1 MIKCAANWKQL
12 GKNLNINED
21 LLNIIDNDYPHCED
35 CCSKMLSDWLDFT
48 PHASW
53 ETLLNAVD
61 KTKNTSYR
69 VPGTVEKLDT
79 AEEKLPVT
87 VEKLSTTTDKLD
99 YAAVKIDYATDK
111 LPNTVGKSAD
121 KLPKAVDRLCEAID
135 KLPKVV
141 GKVHITENTDLDDF
155 TGSYLLLIMVAM
167 YIYIL

>member
-1 MIKCAANWKQL
+1 MVIKYAANWKQL

-69 VPGTVEKLDT
+69 VPETVEKLADKLIGTVEMIGISADKLPDTVEKLDT
-79 AEEKLPVT
+79 AAEKLPDT
-87 VEKLSTTTDKLD
+87 KT
-99 YAAVKIDYATDK
+99 
-111 LPNTVGKSAD
+111 
-121 KLPKAVDRLCEAID
+121 
-135 KLPKVV
+135 
-141 GKVHITENTDLDDF
+141 
-155 TGSYLLLIMVAM
+155 
-167 YIYIL
+167 